1 MGGHVGVVGWAVV
14 LLVVVLGALVALG
27 MGLIVLRRITLS
39 CMFVVSLAVI
49 KPLRQHA
56 KLTS

>member
-1 MGGHVGVVGWAVV
+1 MVGHVGVVGWAVV

-27 MGLIVLRRITLS
+27 IVLIVLRRITLS

-49 KPLRQHA
+49 KPLRKHA

>member
-1 MGGHVGVVGWAVV
+1 LGGHVGVVGWAVV

-49 KPLRQHA
+49 KPLRKHA